1 MKKLNLALSIAA
13 GLFGGIL
20 SHFAWTQPAHA
31 QTLPSAPKEV
41 RSQSFV
47 LVNDKGDIE
56 GTFSFDDSK
65 NGFPTIK
72 LSDGSGR
79 EIWRAGG
86 NGMHLLGASTNHQ

>member
-1 MKKLNLALSIAA
+1 MKKLNLVLSIAA

-20 SHFAWTQPAHA
+20 SHFVWTQPTHA
-31 QTLPSAPKEV
+31 QTLSPAPKEV

-47 LVNDKGDIE
+47 LVDEKGNIE
-56 GTFSFDDSK
+56 GVFSFDDSK

-79 EIWRAGG
+79 EIWTAGG
-86 NGMHLLGASTNHQ
+86 NGMHLLGASTNRQ